1 MGDSYGVWDGRVH
14 AAVFNMSNRQG
25 PIVWHKELCSTL
37 YGSLDGRGVLGRT
50 DMYTRMAEF
59 LRCASETIT
68 TLLMGYTPI

>member
-37 YGSLDGRGVLGRT
+37 YGSLDGRGVLGERICIHVWLSSF
-50 DMYTRMAEF
+50 AVH
-59 LRCASETIT
+59 LKLSQHC
-68 TLLMGYTPI
+68 